1 MTTPLA
7 YMAKAPLEYGVGMNQ
22 EPLDRDDMESLLAA
36 RHELG
41 EGMEP
46 ALVDS
51 FAEKIIAEVRRQ
63 SSTRHPEVKRREA
76 GSGPQLA
83 LGIVSLVMAIPLTGI
98 SLANGYPW
106 MSIVCWIGIVLVN
119 YAFASRRTG
128 QS

>member
-1 MTTPLA
+1 
-7 YMAKAPLEYGVGMNQ
+7 MAKAPLEYGVGMNQ

-36 RHELG
+36 RQELG

-63 SSTRHPEVKRREA
+63 TSTKHRGVKRREA
-76 GSGPQLA
+76 GNGPQLA
-83 LGIVSLVMAIPLTGI
+83 LGIVSLVMAIPLTAI
-98 SLANGYPW
+98 SLAYGYPW

-119 YAFASRRTG
+119 YAFASRRGG